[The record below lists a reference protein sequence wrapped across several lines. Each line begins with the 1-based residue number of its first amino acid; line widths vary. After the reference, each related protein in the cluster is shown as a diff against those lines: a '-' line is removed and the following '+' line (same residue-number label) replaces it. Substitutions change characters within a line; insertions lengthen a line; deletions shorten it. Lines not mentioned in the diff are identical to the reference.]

1 MTAISGIEVLVQ
13 CPKCAGTG
21 EFRAVQ
27 NIEIR
32 PGVIRHVLKS
42 FGQCFTCKGTGRT
55 TRKEA
60 ALYHQAQLNRIQAR
74 RDRIEAQQS
83 RRLDFA
89 EDIAAE
95 EALAEKL
102 AREEAARAAGQ

>member
-1 MTAISGIEVLVQ
+1 MTVISGVEILVQ
-13 CPKCAGTG
+13 CPKCTGTG
-21 EFRAVQ
+21 EFRGVQ
-27 NIEIR
+27 NVEVNPGIIR
-32 PGVIRHVLKS
+32 RVLKS

-60 ALYHQAQLNRIQAR
+60 ALYHQAQQNRIQQR
-74 RDRIEAQQS
+74 RDRITAAQS

-95 EALAEKL
+95 QALAEKL
-102 AREEAARAAGQ
+102 AREQAAREVGQ